1 MNKYYEDS
9 AENLYDEIDEIIMV
23 LRKQFETEGVDVDDV
38 SKQTMAVEM
47 VALILVKCLTDERLV
62 LNSLTDKQSASREA
76 YEAVKQIVM
85 QYRRNNLATTQI
97 KH

>member
-38 SKQTMAVEM
+38 AKQTMAVEM
-47 VALILVKCLTDERLV
+47 VALILVKCLTDERLA
-62 LNSLTDKQSASREA
+62 LNALTNKQSASREA

-85 QYRRNNLATTQI
+85 QYRKNNLIITQVT
-97 KH
+97 H

>member
-38 SKQTMAVEM
+38 AKQTMAVEM

-62 LNSLTDKQSASREA
+62 LNTLTNKQSASREA
-76 YEAVKQIVM
+76 YEAVKQVVM
-85 QYRRNNLATTQI
+85 QYRKNNLIMTQVT
-97 KH
+97 H